1 MTAHRESMPAGTEA
15 FSSRRATTMSEQS
28 TPSRIGPGA
37 TALVT
42 GASSGIGQVIATQLA
57 EKGCQVVLAARRAD
71 RIAAMAAAIGP
82 AALAW
87 SIDLRDQGCST
98 LLDRLY

>member
-1 MTAHRESMPAGTEA
+1 M
-15 FSSRRATTMSEQS
+15 
-28 TPSRIGPGA
+28 
-37 TALVT
+37 
-42 GASSGIGQVIATQLA
+42 IATQLA